1 MITSTVVWV
10 VMLWIFPYIFL
21 CFGLARTKNGA
32 MVLIFFGMMSWVL
45 VLSYCINA
53 LKALG

>member
-10 VMLWIFPYIFL
+10 VLLWIFPYSFL
-21 CFGLARTKNGA
+21 CFGLAKTKNGA
-32 MVLIFFGMMSWVL
+32 MVLIFFGVMSWAL